1 MIKNIEI
8 RKRIANTV
16 YSRYGN
22 LTIAEKKELE
32 NEVGAA
38 MEGYELAIEE
48 AVKLLENNFNMP
60 NDFSQIFREH
70 LGQL

>member
-22 LTIAEKKELE
+22 LTIEEKKELE

-38 MEGYELAIEE
+38 MEGYELAIKDIVEW
-48 AVKLLENNFNMP
+48 LEDNFNMP
-60 NDFSQIFREH
+60 QDFETKLQEYIA
-70 LGQL
+70 

>member
-8 RKRIANTV
+8 RKRIANAV

-22 LTIAEKKELE
+22 LTIEEKKELQ

-38 MEGYELAIEE
+38 MEGYELAIKDIVEW
-48 AVKLLENNFNMP
+48 LEDNFNMP
-60 NDFSQIFREH
+60 QDFEPKLQEY
-70 LGQL
+70 LA